1 MHAPI
6 LTKREFQIIE
16 YLSAG
21 ITRDEIARDIKVSP
35 ETVKLHTKNILRK
48 FDSASVRDGAADI
61 QAFVRA
67 YGKMV

>member
-1 MHAPI
+1 MRAPI

-16 YLSAG
+16 YLAAG

-48 FDSASVRDGAADI
+48 FGVQSLRDGFSEI
-61 QAFVRA
+61 SQ
-67 YGKMV
+67 